1 MNGAVVFLGCT
12 AKQLVDP
19 SNPPSTATGPYVVS
33 GNNRCAFRFLISC
46 RRLICLELIK
56 EKHPE
61 SKGRLWQFW
70 MSVYC
75 FRDPSNQAQRLL
87 IRQIGSEENETQS
100 MFIKMSDA
108 DKLITCRRNMKDLP
122 SDLKGSLISLINL
135 F

>member
-19 SNPPSTATGPYVVS
+19 SNPPSNATGPYVVS
-33 GNNRCAFRFLISC
+33 GNNRCSFRFLISC

-56 EKHPE
+56 EKHAE
-61 SKGRLWQFW
+61 SNTRLRQF
-70 MSVYC
+70 YC
-75 FRDPSNQAQRLL
+75 FPDPGSTAQRLL